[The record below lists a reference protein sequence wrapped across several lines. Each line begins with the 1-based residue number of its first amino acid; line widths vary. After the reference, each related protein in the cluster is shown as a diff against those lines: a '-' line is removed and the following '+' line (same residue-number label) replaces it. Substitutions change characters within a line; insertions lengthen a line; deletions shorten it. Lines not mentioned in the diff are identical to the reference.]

1 MLAGPA
7 ADQPKERDRAEGHKA
22 GEKLQ
27 TYGIY
32 KVVREGDAGSGF
44 EVTCVEGEH
53 FPPTRSGK
61 GAHYE
66 LVHGAAQGRR
76 RTMRNRP
83 GTRSI
88 LPALVILLAG
98 CVAGGM
104 PYTGVHFTPT
114 ECRDLAALKTN
125 APPSMAQHQSELAA
139 LR

>member
-1 MLAGPA
+1 MLAAHA
-7 ADQPKERDRAEGHKA
+7 ADPPKGRDRAEGHKP
-22 GEKLQ
+22 GEKVQ
-27 TYGIY
+27 TSGIY
-32 KVVREGDAGSGF
+32 KAVREGDAGYGSGF

-53 FPPTRSGK
+53 FPPIRRGK

-66 LVHGAAQGRR
+66 LVHGATQGRR

-104 PYTGVHFTPT
+104 PHTGPPLTP
-114 ECRDLAALKTN
+114 
-125 APPSMAQHQSELAA
+125 
-139 LR
+139 